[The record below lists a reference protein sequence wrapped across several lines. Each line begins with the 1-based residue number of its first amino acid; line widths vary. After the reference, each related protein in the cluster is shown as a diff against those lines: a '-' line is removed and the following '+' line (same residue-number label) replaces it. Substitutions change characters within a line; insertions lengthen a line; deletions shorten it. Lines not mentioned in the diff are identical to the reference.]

1 MRFARRQIV
10 PGIAFGS
17 ANSFPGVDYSMP
29 FQLESNYRPRGDQG
43 QAIAKL
49 LKSVEAGNRHQ
60 TLLGVTGSGKTFTIA
75 NVIRE
80 LDRPTLVISHNKTLA
95 AQLYSEFKQFFPRN
109 AVEYFVSYFDY
120 YQPEAYIPRSDTYI
134 EKDSSINEEIE
145 RLRLAATSALLSR
158 RDTIVVA
165 SVSCI
170 YGITSPEDYL
180 QMLLTV
186 KSGQQ
191 LSREAVLGRL
201 IDMLYERNDVNFA
214 RGRFRVR
221 GDVVEVYP
229 GSADEEGI
237 RLEFFGDEIESI
249 TRFDPLTGH
258 AHESLSVITFFPAKQ
273 FVTPAD
279 KLNRALRTIRE
290 ELEQRIVELESQNK
304 LLEAQRL
311 RMRTEYDLE
320 MLQEMGFCNGIENY
334 SRHLSGRPPGSKPY
348 TIIDFFPKDLLVVID
363 ESHATIPQIGGM
375 YEGDRSRKTVLV
387 NYGFRL
393 PSALDNRPLNFDEF
407 MKMTNQIIYMSA
419 TPAEFE
425 IQNSVVGNN
434 GYIPH
439 RRQRIGERELVPF
452 VLPGQASPVVGQ
464 APRLPSARSAGGAP
478 ALQISRT
485 DQPPEKFD
493 VRTPGAPLVVEQI
506 IRPTGLLD
514 PKITVKPLKNQI
526 DETIDLCRQRVEKGE
541 RVLVTTLTKR
551 TAEDLADYL
560 RDVGLKVRYLHSD
573 IDAIERV
580 EILRGLRAADFDILV
595 GINLLREGLD
605 LPEVSLV
612 CILDADKEGFLRSQT
627 SLIQT
632 AGRAARHVNG
642 EVVLFADTFTQSMD
656 ALISISEYRRAK
668 QMDYNEKHGI
678 TPQTVRRAV
687 QESLHTIL
695 RGREIAASVIREA
708 GGDFNVT
715 ELLRELQEEMQE
727 ASANLEFERAAL
739 LRDQIMEVKSGA
751 GIDKIEPQRRKV
763 RYSSRSRGTGRRRS
777 RV

>member
-1 MRFARRQIV
+1 M
-10 PGIAFGS
+10 AFE
-17 ANSFPGVDYSMP
+17 
-29 FQLESNYRPRGDQG
+29 LESNYKPRGDQS

-49 LKSVEAGNRHQ
+49 LKSIEAGNRHQ
-60 TLLGVTGSGKTFTIA
+60 TLLGVTGSGKTFTMA

-80 LDRPTLVISHNKTLA
+80 LDRPALIISHNKTLA

-145 RLRLAATSALLSR
+145 RLRLSATSALLSR

-170 YGITSPEDYL
+170 YGVTSPEDYL
-180 QMLLTV
+180 RMLLTV
-186 KSGQQ
+186 KKGQQ
-191 LSREAVLGRL
+191 ITREAVLGRL
-201 IDMLYERNDVNFA
+201 VDMLYERNDMNFS
-214 RGRFRVR
+214 RGKFRVR

-229 GSADEEGI
+229 ATADEEAI
-237 RLEFFGDEIESI
+237 RLEFFGDEIDAIS
-249 TRFDPLTGH
+249 RFDPLTGH
-258 AHESLSVITFFPAKQ
+258 THQALSVITFYPAKQ

-279 KLNRALRTIRE
+279 KLNRALASIRN
-290 ELEQRIVELESQNK
+290 ELDHRIVELESQSR

-311 RMRTEYDLE
+311 KMRTEYDLE

-334 SRHLSGRPPGSKPY
+334 SRHLSGRMPGSKPF
-348 TIIDFFPKDLLVVID
+348 TLLDFFPKDFLLVVD

-387 NYGFRL
+387 EYGFRL
-393 PSALDNRPLNFDEF
+393 PSALDNRPLNFKEF
-407 MKMTNQIIYMSA
+407 MGMANQIAYVSA

-425 IQNSVVGNN
+425 IKNSVVGNK
-434 GYIPH
+434 GYFPH
-439 RRQRIGERELVPF
+439 KRERIGEDEPVPF
-452 VLPGQASPVVGQ
+452 LV
-464 APRLPSARSAGGAP
+464 AGGGTTAVSSHFSDATSSVP
-478 ALQISRT
+478 PISRT

-493 VRTPGAPLVVEQI
+493 VHTPGAPLVVEQI

-514 PKITVKPLKNQI
+514 PKVTLKPLKNQI
-526 DETIDLCRQRVEKGE
+526 DETIELCRQRVEKQE

-551 TAEDLADYL
+551 TAEDLSDYL

-573 IDAIERV
+573 IDTIERV

-632 AGRAARHVNG
+632 AGRAARHING
-642 EVVLFADTFTQSMD
+642 EVVLFADTVTQSMQ
-656 ALISISEYRRAK
+656 ALISISDYRRTK
-668 QMDYNEKHGI
+668 QIEYNEKHGI
-678 TPQTVRRAV
+678 TPTTVRRAV

-695 RGREIAASVIREA
+695 RGREIAASVIQEA
-708 GGDFNVT
+708 GGDFNLT
-715 ELLRELQEEMQE
+715 ELLRELEEEMQS

-739 LRDQIMEVKSGA
+739 LRDQIMEVKSGT
-751 GIDKIEPQRRKV
+751 GLTKIEPKRKPV
-763 RYSSRSRGTGRRRS
+763 KYSRSGAQRRRS